1 MQWLAYTGIQC
12 YYVRHKK
19 PKNGLAEQNTEGGY
33 NAIMP
38 LTKRRLQF
46 LHTLVELYQ
55 KTNLPIHYEALAKS
69 LGVSKWTAYDMLKEI
84 EKLGFITRSYEVNTK
99 VTGRSQVVFVPTDK
113 AADLFNQSRNELV
126 DLVDWKKNADSI
138 FELLKHLDST
148 SLNEAVRKI
157 WMEIPKSSTRIN
169 FCAYI
174 IGLLLIYLKKID
186 GKTGPWIHQIV
197 LTAPSKEMGMTMFV
211 GTVLGMAI
219 QTMND
224 ELGLEI
230 TELVSRFLQT
240 ISDLSEEEKG
250 LLFDFL
256 GEAFHF

>member
-1 MQWLAYTGIQC
+1 MS
-12 YYVRHKK
+12 
-19 PKNGLAEQNTEGGY
+19 
-33 NAIMP
+33 

-55 KTNLPIHYEALAKS
+55 KTKLPIHYEALAKS

-113 AADLFNQSRNELV
+113 ASDLFNQSRNELV
-126 DLVDWKKNADSI
+126 DLVDWKKTVENISG
-138 FELLKHLDST
+138 LLKDLNNT
-148 SLNEAVRKI
+148 GPNEAVRKI
-157 WMEIPKSSTRIN
+157 WAEIPEASVRIN

-174 IGLLLIYLKKID
+174 IGLLLMYLKKLG
-186 GKTGPWIHQIV
+186 GKRGPLIQRIV

-211 GTVLGMAI
+211 GTVLGMAL

-230 TELVSRFLQT
+230 TELVSRFLQS
-240 ISDLSEEEKG
+240 ISDLSDEEKG
-250 LLFDFL
+250 LLSDFL
-256 GEAFHF
+256 SEAFHF

>member
-1 MQWLAYTGIQC
+1 
-12 YYVRHKK
+12 
-19 PKNGLAEQNTEGGY
+19 
-33 NAIMP
+33 MP

-84 EKLGFITRSYEVNTK
+84 EKLGFITRSYEVNAK

-113 AADLFNQSRNELV
+113 ASDLFNQSRNELV
-126 DLVDWKKNADSI
+126 DLVDWKKTVQNISG
-138 FELLKHLDST
+138 LLKDLNNT

-157 WMEIPKSSTRIN
+157 WTEIPETSVRIH

-174 IGLLLIYLKKID
+174 IGLLLMYLKKLG
-186 GKTGPWIHQIV
+186 GKAGPWIQQIV

-211 GTVLGMAI
+211 GTVLGMAV
-219 QTMND
+219 QTIND

-230 TELVSRFLQT
+230 TELVSRFLQS
-240 ISDLSEEEKG
+240 ISDLSDEEKE
-250 LLFDFL
+250 LLYDFL
-256 GEAFHF
+256 SEAFV